1 MSIPELVNSIIE
13 QKEKLEKAISNIAT
27 NSDGIKDLIAKVEGV
42 ISNEGGL
49 RSTIDDLFAKTDSIK
64 SEIEE
69 KIKESKDSVEGSFDF
84 IKDTISNIE
93 ATLVEN
99 NADTKTKLE
108 KIFKDLV
115 SINEKVVSKENYDKD
130 INKINK
136 TLAAL
141 AEEDK
146 SIAEFIEQTTKDLV
160 DIREETIALH
170 LKNVEQ
176 DKQLQNLKNETA
188 SNRSLISNNTKNIR
202 EDISRLQSSHS
213 SQINYLSSEMK
224 KFREEVKSEINVG
237 DASTRA
243 AVERLSDI
251 IDGLLIED
259 EKVNSRIS
267 IVLDELDGRITKL
280 NKRWVGAF
288 VPITICLF
296 ALGII
301 ALIF

>member
-1 MSIPELVNSIIE
+1 MNIPEIFNSIIE
-13 QKEKLEKAISNIAT
+13 QKEKLENAIANITT
-27 NSDGIKDLIAKVEGV
+27 NSDSIKDLIAKVEGV

-84 IKDTISNIE
+84 IKDAISNIE

-160 DIREETIALH
+160 DIREETVALH

-176 DKQLQNLKNETA
+176 DKQIQDLKKETA
-188 SNRSLISNNTKNIR
+188 ANKNLISNNTVNIR
-202 EDISRLQSSHS
+202 EDIDKLKSSHAE
-213 SQINYLSSEMK
+213 QINVLSAELK
-224 KFREEVKSEINVG
+224 KLKDESKDNKSD
-237 DASTRA
+237 DAVTRT
-243 AVERLSDI
+243 VIERLSDI

-267 IVLDELDGRITKL
+267 IVLNELNARITKL
-280 NKRWVGAF
+280 NKRWVAAF

-296 ALGII
+296 VLGII
-301 ALIF
+301 GLMI